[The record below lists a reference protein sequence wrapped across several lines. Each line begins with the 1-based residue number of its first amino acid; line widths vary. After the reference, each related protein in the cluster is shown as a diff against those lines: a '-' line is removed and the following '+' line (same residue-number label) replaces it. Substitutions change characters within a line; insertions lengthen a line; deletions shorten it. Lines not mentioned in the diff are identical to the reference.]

1 MAYAESYAMFIA
13 LQSYYGVDI
22 YKNIIELMNQGYDFW
37 EALTNITGDNKEVI
51 KNNIDLFLIKNYN
64 WMFLLNAYN
73 LIFIILPLIVIGGYF
88 YKKYKNKKLLK
99 KWEIEELIQELNDD
113 EGHEVGIFLILKIM
127 GNDKEISANTK
138 APVLINFQNQKGRQ
152 IILDN
157 ENLSMDFPITVS

>member
-1 MAYAESYAMFIA
+1 MIVLNAG
-13 LQSYYGVDI
+13 L
-22 YKNIIELMNQGYDFW
+22 
-37 EALTNITGDNKEVI
+37 
-51 KNNIDLFLIKNYN
+51 IDLEQDIE
-64 WMFLLNAYN
+64 
-73 LIFIILPLIVIGGYF
+73 IPEE
-88 YKKYKNKKLLK
+88 KLK
-99 KWEIEELIQELNDD
+99 ELNDN